1 MQCNRNAMNTRVIRG
16 NQYTQDMMDP
26 RGFIMD
32 QGECNY
38 DNFAVSQPLP
48 PQPPQPPIVQCNC
61 QCNNNNDQTPKCPI
75 PYEPAGTDSTY
86 SSCSTLAPC
95 AGNAQCCIG
104 LQAQPITSAN
114 CMPYI
119 IRTYK
124 VSDAIKFDRVATG
137 TTAVLATGGTQAF
150 TTGITVTGDPIPVG
164 TFKLNITE
172 VCFGDST
179 VTLAPGATTVAGKAL
194 TPTSVFT
201 SSHNLLN
208 RSSVSTAG
216 LSSCCQQCMGTTLDY
231 SQAATTATVTAPAGA
246 DPANSINV
254 VLKGTAGCSN
264 VQIATTINAT
274 AGGIALTYEALN
286 GSLCRAYN
294 MDSSVVEQYYQS
306 KLSLSCVEATIQN
319 TNAAQNPY
327 TVTILKPVYLQLL
340 LRTTVSLLGYAL
352 ISVVGAAQAVQA
364 RDVPVVA
371 ASDFNFDGCF

>member
-1 MQCNRNAMNTRVIRG
+1 MQCNRNAMNTRVIKG
-16 NQYTQDMMDP
+16 SKYTQDMIDP
-26 RGFIMD
+26 REFMMGT
-32 QGECNY
+32 GECDY
-38 DNFAVSQPLP
+38 DLGGMPQMDTMP
-48 PQPPQPPIVQCNC
+48 PQSPAVQCNC
-61 QCNNNNDQTPKCPI
+61 QCNNQNPGACPI

-264 VQIATTINAT
+264 VQIATTIDAT
-274 AGGIALTYEALN
+274 VGGIALTYEALN

-306 KLSLSCVEATIQN
+306 KLSLSCIDATI
-319 TNAAQNPY
+319 TNSSVAGGPY
-327 TVTILKPVYLQLL
+327 TVNILKPVYPQLL